1 LVLCRLGETEA
12 EKCMTKFPKMIYRPR
27 DEPNSDLGGLK
38 LDSLIVNSVAEQE
51 TAIGKGWRVELA
63 DAVARLEATEKRD
76 ARIRGIR
83 GWYERWEWSFKAVA
97 VLLGIVAG
105 TIALIKVL

>member
-1 LVLCRLGETEA
+1 MTE
-12 EKCMTKFPKMIYRPR
+12 FPKMIYRPR
-27 DEPNSDLGGLK
+27 DNPNSDIGGLN
-38 LDSLIVNSVAEQE
+38 LDSLIVNSIAEQE
-51 TAIGKGWRVELA
+51 AAMGKGWSVELA
-63 DAVARLEATEKRD
+63 DAVARVQAKEARVTRVR
-76 ARIRGIR
+76 AIC